1 MHQCQTYNTSVN
13 RYLKVATIVKTK
25 HIKQIIDPSTTHIAA
40 AFVLIHLIPH
50 TDVNVTDDVIV
61 ELLPALVATLLGDYG
76 DLNFLKQIWKLAAT
90 CEDSM

>member
-1 MHQCQTYNTSVN
+1 M
-13 RYLKVATIVKTK
+13 IVKPK
-25 HIKQIIDPSTTHIAA
+25 HIKYVIEHKRTHIAA
-40 AFVLIHLIPH
+40 AFVLIHLVPH

-90 CEDSM
+90 CEGSM